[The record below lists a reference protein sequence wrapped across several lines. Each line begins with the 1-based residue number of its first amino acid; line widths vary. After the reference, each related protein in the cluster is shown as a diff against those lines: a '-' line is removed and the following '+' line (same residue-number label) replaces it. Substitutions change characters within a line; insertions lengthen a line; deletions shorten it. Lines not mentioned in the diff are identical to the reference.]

1 MHALKEKNKKDSNPW
16 LRSPRWRMSKW
27 INSETEPHIVWLQ
40 ILRFRKIN
48 SSTNGNLVT
57 LPNYGNHQDL
67 IFGFQCLKFNINMN
81 ASSVQEENSEDFDP
95 WLGKAWRRMKKWVI
109 LKKKIYIIRFQ
120 FLRFLKEILQS
131 NGNLVNLPNY
141 GKSSSPLLWILMS
154 RIQQGACKF
163 YKRRKLF

>member
-1 MHALKEKNKKDSNPW
+1 MHALKEKSKKDSNPW
-16 LRSPRWRMSKW
+16 LRSPWWRMSKW

-40 ILRFRKIN
+40 ILRFRKRN

-109 LKKKIYIIRFQ
+109 LEKKKNIHHQISISRVSQGNSLKQ
-120 FLRFLKEILQS
+120 FFKAMEI
-131 NGNLVNLPNY
+131 
-141 GKSSSPLLWILMS
+141 
-154 RIQQGACKF
+154 
-163 YKRRKLF
+163 